1 MSAHRGVIW
10 WSIWPAMV
18 LKTLKNLSQNGKSI
32 RSMWWWERY
41 FRTALLAAL
50 LDMWHLNSVSSW
62 EGVRESEYEA
72 GCRLHMYRASRAC
85 IVSCYVRCLVAEES
99 PEMQYFWKAPAEGQ
113 ERSSSA
119 QSCTWAFGSDIFRQG
134 VFVISN
140 ETLGRHYVVKF
151 HDPNNHPSSSF
162 IILHHRWL
170 SFILD
175 PLFYF
180 LLALRNPAYG
190 VWPKCLWLQRELH
203 SFLERLPP
211 TADAKELHEGHS
223 PEWQW
228 TAIFFS
234 AMISSQMTSLTSI
247 WKRRHNA
254 QIKSRS
260 NKFQMTRRINLSTN
274 SHIKTFEAW
283 PISCHVST
291 CLA

>member
-1 MSAHRGVIW
+1 MGNCLSPVVTQKHYCARNDRSLLAPFVHWPTVEPQSSGTQMSAHRGVIW

-151 HDPNNHPSSSF
+151 HDPNNHPSSSL
-162 IILHHRWL
+162 IILHHL
-170 SFILD
+170 SSTLL
-175 PLFYF
+175 LFF
-180 LLALRNPAYG
+180 GPEESSVRSLAKVSLA
-190 VWPKCLWLQRELH
+190 
-203 SFLERLPP
+203 
-211 TADAKELHEGHS
+211 
-223 PEWQW
+223 
-228 TAIFFS
+228 S
-234 AMISSQMTSLTSI
+234 ARAT
-247 WKRRHNA
+247 
-254 QIKSRS
+254 
-260 NKFQMTRRINLSTN
+260 
-274 SHIKTFEAW
+274 
-283 PISCHVST
+283 
-291 CLA
+291 